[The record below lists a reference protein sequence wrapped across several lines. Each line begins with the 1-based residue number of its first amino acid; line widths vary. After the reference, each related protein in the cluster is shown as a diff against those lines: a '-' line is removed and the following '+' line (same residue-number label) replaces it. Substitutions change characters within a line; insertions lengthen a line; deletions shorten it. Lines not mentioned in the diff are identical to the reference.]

1 MEFRVKPAARLVSS
15 IPKPYKEAKSGWVHL
30 AAPKMAENPWVEN
43 LGECQVWFGQV
54 GSVGWWG
61 LWALSPNVT
70 GMRVREPHP
79 KANQYVCQPGGLQIV
94 WCGAAKKTIQFQAKC
109 PCSAPFDVCKDSNNA
124 SALSAK
130 NLVIC
135 GRDLSFGDSIGHFS
149 SFLVPSVW
157 GVHFRLYLVNPLG
170 GGGRLEP

>member
-61 LWALSPNVT
+61 RGHSVQMSRGCEFGSLTQKQIN
-70 GMRVREPHP
+70 MF
-79 KANQYVCQPGGLQIV
+79 ANPAGFRSFGVVQQRKPFNF
-94 WCGAAKKTIQFQAKC
+94 K
-109 PCSAPFDVCKDSNNA
+109 PSAP
-124 SALSAK
+124 ALLPLMCA
-130 NLVIC
+130 
-135 GRDLSFGDSIGHFS
+135 RTPTMHQHFQ
-149 SFLVPSVW
+149 PKI
-157 GVHFRLYLVNPLG
+157 
-170 GGGRLEP
+170 